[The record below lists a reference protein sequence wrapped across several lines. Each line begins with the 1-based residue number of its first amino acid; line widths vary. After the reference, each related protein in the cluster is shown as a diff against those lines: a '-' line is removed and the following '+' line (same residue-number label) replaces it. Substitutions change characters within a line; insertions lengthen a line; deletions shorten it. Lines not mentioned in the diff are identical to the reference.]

1 MAHEILYQLGIGG
14 DDAFQT
20 FTLVWEPHT
29 NRVSLRFRNK
39 REAAN
44 GLVGS
49 VEEILDYLDSRARQG
64 HPWDCE
70 APREARR
77 QLAGVLG
84 ADAPVDPLATP
95 EETGVT
101 QLRVS

>member
-1 MAHEILYQLGIGG
+1 MLLQTCPCRVLRQEVGNMAHEILYQLGIGG

-49 VEEILDYLDSRARQG
+49 V
-64 HPWDCE
+64 
-70 APREARR
+70 
-77 QLAGVLG
+77 
-84 ADAPVDPLATP
+84 
-95 EETGVT
+95 
-101 QLRVS
+101 